1 MILDLQSE
9 TWSLKSIE
17 NSGFEIEPYAVAV
30 TLPNG
35 DCLITGGNGGRVKL
49 STVY

>member
-9 TWSLKSIE
+9 TWSLKSIK
-17 NSGFEIEPYAVAV
+17 NSGFKIESYAVAV

-35 DCLITGGNGGRVKL
+35 DCLITGGNGRGGKL